1 MLLYIFGFIIL
12 CIILFF
18 VYIRIRYRFWSVQPV
33 FHFYDMY
40 YWFVNKGI
48 IREELPQKN
57 RYTNFKN
64 IKTNTM
70 ESTNDAVISQL
81 TAFIRLHYLR
91 NKENTFSPKKEN
103 ILPYFIGHNSKSFLS
118 IYWNPEIAID
128 QKTGKTIEEN
138 SIVGVMT
145 SRPLHV
151 KINNGR
157 KDASFDVYYVDY
169 LCVHKFWRRKN
180 IAPQII
186 QTHEY
191 NQSHENRKISVSLF
205 KREEEL
211 TGIIPLTVYK
221 TVCFHMRSWND
232 PPNLDAKFTL
242 LTADKQNMYYFYNF
256 INETTNKWD
265 ITILPEISNLIELV
279 NTKNMYIKMIVLD
292 GEIIAAYVFRKTC
305 TFIEKDKEV
314 ISCIASI
321 NGSILTN
328 QEFIHGFKVALWS
341 IKKDSNNFQYLAI
354 EDLTDNRCIIDNI
367 SIKTRPIIVSPT
379 AYFFYNFA
387 HSPFKSEKCLI
398 LN

>member
-1 MLLYIFGFIIL
+1 MLLYIFGFIIM

-57 RYTNFKN
+57 RYINFKN

-70 ESTNDAVISQL
+70 ESTSNAVTTQL
-81 TAFIRLHYLR
+81 IAFIRLHYLR
-91 NKENTFSPKKEN
+91 NKDNTFSPKKEN
-103 ILPYFIGHNSKSFLS
+103 IFPYFIGHNSKSFLS
-118 IYWNPEIAID
+118 IYWNPEILID

-157 KDASFDVYYVDY
+157 NDASFDVYYVDY

-221 TVCFHMRSWND
+221 TVCFSMRSWNQ
-232 PPNLDAKFTL
+232 PPNLDTKFTV

-279 NTKNMYIKMIVLD
+279 NTKNMYIKMIILD
-292 GEIIAAYVFRKTC
+292 GEIIAVYVFRKTC

-321 NGSILTN
+321 NGTILTN

-354 EDLTDNRCIIDNI
+354 EDLSDNRCIIDNI
-367 SIKTRPIIVSPT
+367 SIKTWPTIVSPT

-387 HSPFKSEKCLI
+387 YSPFKSEKCLI

>member
-1 MLLYIFGFIIL
+1 
-12 CIILFF
+12 
-18 VYIRIRYRFWSVQPV
+18 
-33 FHFYDMY
+33 
-40 YWFVNKGI
+40 
-48 IREELPQKN
+48 
-57 RYTNFKN
+57 
-64 IKTNTM
+64 
-70 ESTNDAVISQL
+70 
-81 TAFIRLHYLR
+81 
-91 NKENTFSPKKEN
+91 
-103 ILPYFIGHNSKSFLS
+103 
-118 IYWNPEIAID
+118 
-128 QKTGKTIEEN
+128 
-138 SIVGVMT
+138 
-145 SRPLHV
+145 
-151 KINNGR
+151 
-157 KDASFDVYYVDY
+157 
-169 LCVHKFWRRKN
+169 
-180 IAPQII
+180 
-186 QTHEY
+186 
-191 NQSHENRKISVSLF
+191 
-205 KREEEL
+205 
-211 TGIIPLTVYK
+211 
-221 TVCFHMRSWND
+221 MRSWND